1 METLLFIAKF
11 LVGLVLIIKGAD
23 WLTDGASAIARRY
36 GIPSLVIGL
45 TIVAF
50 GTSAPEL
57 VVSVVSAIEGK
68 TEMAI
73 GNVVGSNIFNTLAI
87 MGTTAII
94 FPVACSKNN
103 IRYDVPF
110 CLLAS
115 GLFMVMALHG
125 EVISRL
131 DGIILLCFFLV
142 FMAYTFRM
150 AKAKQKTL
158 PLPPPCEGGEYND
171 HPEGV
176 TTALSHR
183 EGAGGESSVWGSIL
197 LFLIG
202 LGCLILGGEWLVD
215 GASGIALL
223 LGVSQSIV
231 ALTIVAAG
239 TSFPELVTSVMA
251 ARKGD
256 TDMAMGNVLGS
267 NIFNILLI
275 LGISSTVAPLSL
287 GNITEFDLSV
297 MTGGV
302 VLLWLFC
309 TFGKK
314 YHYIERYEGICLLL
328 VALAYYTWAVME
340 ATGFTFSY

>member
-1 METLLFIAKF
+1 METLLLIIKF
-11 LVGLVLIIKGAD
+11 TVGLVLILKGAD
-23 WLTDGASAIARRY
+23 WLTDGASSIAHRFN
-36 GIPSLVIGL
+36 IPSLVIGL

-57 VVSVVSAIEGK
+57 VVSVLSAVEGK

-73 GNVVGSNIFNTLAI
+73 GNVVGSNLFNTLAI

-115 GLFMVMALHG
+115 GLLMVMALHG
-125 EVISRL
+125 GEISRL
-131 DGIILLCFFLV
+131 DGILLLCFFLV
-142 FMAYTFRM
+142 FMAYTFRIARSSKKRDEGDGQPAAM
-150 AKAKQKTL
+150 AMWKA
-158 PLPPPCEGGEYND
+158 
-171 HPEGV
+171 
-176 TTALSHR
+176 
-183 EGAGGESSVWGSIL
+183 IL
-197 LFLIG
+197 LFLVG
-202 LGCLILGGEWLVD
+202 LGSLLFGGEWLVD
-215 GASGIALL
+215 GASGIASL
-223 LGVSQSIV
+223 LGVSQSII

-275 LGISSTVAPLSL
+275 LGVSSTVAPLSL
-287 GNITEFDLSV
+287 GNITEFDLSI

-302 VLLWLFC
+302 VLLWFFC
-309 TFGKK
+309 TYGKK

-328 VALAYYTWAVME
+328 VAVAYYAWAVMK
-340 ATGFTFSY
+340 ATGFTFSSIV

>member
-1 METLLFIAKF
+1 METLLFIVKF

-57 VVSVVSAIEGK
+57 VVSVVSALEGK

-73 GNVVGSNIFNTLAI
+73 GNIVGSNIFNTLAI
-87 MGTTAII
+87 MGTTAIV

-103 IRYDVPF
+103 IRIDVPF
-110 CLLAS
+110 ALLAS
-115 GLFMVMALHG
+115 GILMVMALHG
-125 EVISRL
+125 NDISRL
-131 DGIILLCFFLV
+131 DGIILLGCFLV

-150 AKAKQKTL
+150 AHSSKKNSEPEAVTAPMAMWKA
-158 PLPPPCEGGEYND
+158 
-171 HPEGV
+171 
-176 TTALSHR
+176 
-183 EGAGGESSVWGSIL
+183 IL
-197 LFLIG
+197 LFLVG
-202 LGCLILGGEWLVD
+202 LAGLIFGGEWLVD

-267 NIFNILLI
+267 NIFNIFLI
-275 LGISSTVAPLSL
+275 LGVSSTVAPLSL
-287 GNITEFDLSV
+287 GTITSVDLGI
-297 MTGGV
+297 MTAGV

-309 TFGKK
+309 TYGRR
-314 YHYIERYEGICLLL
+314 YHYIERYEGILL
-328 VALAYYTWAVME
+328 VFCAIAYYTWKVLE
-340 ATGFTFSY
+340 ATGVTLPFIG

>member
-150 AKAKQKTL
+150 AKAIKW
-158 PLPPPCEGGEYND
+158 PPATSGRCDLSPNSSDSTAG
-171 HPEGV
+171 
-176 TTALSHR
+176 TTARHH
-183 EGAGGESSVWGSIL
+183 GS
-197 LFLIG
+197 
-202 LGCLILGGEWLVD
+202 
-215 GASGIALL
+215 
-223 LGVSQSIV
+223 
-231 ALTIVAAG
+231 
-239 TSFPELVTSVMA
+239 
-251 ARKGD
+251 ARRHKVRD
-256 TDMAMGNVLGS
+256 SWRT
-267 NIFNILLI
+267 
-275 LGISSTVAPLSL
+275 
-287 GNITEFDLSV
+287 
-297 MTGGV
+297 
-302 VLLWLFC
+302 
-309 TFGKK
+309 
-314 YHYIERYEGICLLL
+314 
-328 VALAYYTWAVME
+328 
-340 ATGFTFSY
+340 

>member
-1 METLLFIAKF
+1 M
-11 LVGLVLIIKGAD
+11 LIIKGAD
-23 WLTDGASAIARRY
+23 WLTDGASAIARRFN
-36 GIPSLVIGL
+36 IPSLVIGL

-57 VVSVVSAIEGK
+57 VVSVVSAVEGK

-73 GNVVGSNIFNTLAI
+73 GNVVGSNLFNTLAI
-87 MGTTAII
+87 MGTTALI

-103 IRYDVPF
+103 IRFDVPF

-115 GLFMVMALHG
+115 GLLMGMALHG
-125 EVISRL
+125 EEISRL
-131 DGIILLCFFLV
+131 DGIILLVFFLV

-150 AKAKQKTL
+150 ARSSRKHKEADDTTVPMAMWKA
-158 PLPPPCEGGEYND
+158 
-171 HPEGV
+171 V
-176 TTALSHR
+176 
-183 EGAGGESSVWGSIL
+183 L
-197 LFLIG
+197 LFLFG
-202 LGCLILGGEWLVD
+202 LACLIFGGEWLVD

-267 NIFNILLI
+267 NIFNIFLI
-275 LGISSTVAPLSL
+275 LGVSSTIAPLSL
-287 GNITEFDLSV
+287 GSIGPIDLGV

-314 YHYIERYEGICLLL
+314 YHYIERHEGALLL
-328 VALAYYTWAVME
+328 FGAIAYYTWAVLK
-340 ATGFTFSY
+340 ATGCIMSS